1 MFDRPFV
8 RTLARRVR
16 AEQSRSSP
24 VRVSTGRSFGLY
36 DGAVTDDPAVLIT
49 RDDADPAVA
58 VLTLNRPARYN
69 ALTTELK
76 TELLAAVE
84 DLGKAE
90 DVRAL
95 VLTGAGKAFC
105 VGQDLGEHAEALRAD
120 PSTAFDTVTEHYNP
134 IVAELADMAFPVVAA
149 INGPCVGA
157 GLGFALACDLRIAAA
172 GLKFSTAFTGIGLTA
187 DSGLSASLAHAV
199 GVARATELLLL
210 GESFTAE
217 DAQAWG
223 LVRAVV
229 PPEEVVPAAL
239 ELARRLASGPTK
251 AYAEVRRGVR
261 FGAVSALPDVLAAE
275 GAAQARLAATSDH
288 IDAVEAFLAK
298 RRPTFRGR

>member
-1 MFDRPFV
+1 
-8 RTLARRVR
+8 
-16 AEQSRSSP
+16 

-76 TELLAAVE
+76 TDLLAAVE

-288 IDAVEAFLAK
+288 ADAVEAFLAK

>member
-24 VRVSTGRSFGLY
+24 ARVSTGRSFGLY

-76 TELLAAVE
+76 TDLLAAVE

-134 IVAELADMAFPVVAA
+134 IVAELTDMGFPVVAA
-149 INGPCVGA
+149 INGPCAGA

-210 GESFTAE
+210 GEPFTAE

-261 FGAVSALPDVLAAE
+261 FGAVSSLPDVLAAE
-275 GAAQARLAATSDH
+275 GAAQARLATTSDH
-288 IDAVEAFLAK
+288 ADAVEAFLAK